1 MPLLP
6 VEQIEQ
12 LAPVFKGKFGNA
24 AAQVLRKIL
33 SIKTLSDLYDKI
45 EEYQGADFAGTLL
58 GRLGVNYQLG
68 GSQRLANLP
77 DGPFITVS
85 NHPYGGMDGIIL
97 IDLIGH
103 LRPGFKVMVTEFLA
117 LVESL
122 RPSLI
127 VVNPK
132 NNLNKGVTAKNISG
146 VREVLERLRDG
157 DPIGFFPSGAVSDL
171 SLKEMKIRDR
181 EWQEAVLRLI
191 QKAKVPIVPIRFF
204 DHNSMWFYYLGLIDW
219 RIRLMQLPHE
229 LVNKKHRRI
238 RVGVGEI
245 LTVDEQA
252 AYPKLNDFGTFLRSK
267 VYDMPLPDD
276 FIRYKDFIA
285 STRKSSIDRFRLP
298 NEETTGR
305 R

>member
-12 LAPVFKGKFGNA
+12 MLPIFKGKFGNA
-24 AAQVLRKIL
+24 VVESLRKIL
-33 SIKTLSDLYDKI
+33 SIKTLSDLYDTI
-45 EEYQGADFAGTLL
+45 EMHKGADFAGALL
-58 GRLGVNYQLG
+58 EKLGVNYQLG
-68 GSQRLANLP
+68 GSKRLLELP
-77 DGPFITVS
+77 EGPFLTIS
-85 NHPYGGMDGIIL
+85 NHPYGGMDGVIL

-132 NNLNKGVTAKNISG
+132 NNLNKGTTAKNIQG
-146 VREVLERLRDG
+146 VREVLERLHEG
-157 DPIGFFPSGAVSDL
+157 EPVGFFPSGAVSDL

-191 QKAKVPIVPIRFF
+191 QKAKVPIIPVRFF
-204 DHNSMWFYYLGLIDW
+204 DHNSLWFYNLGLIDW
-219 RIRLMQLPHE
+219 KVRLMQLPHE

-238 RVGVGEI
+238 RVGVGETI
-245 LTVDEQA
+245 SVEEQL
-252 AYPKLNDFGTFLRSK
+252 KHSDMKDFGAFLRDK
-267 VYDMPLPDD
+267 VYGMPMPDD
-276 FIRYKDFIA
+276 FIRYKDYVA
-285 STRKSSIDRFRLP
+285 STR
-298 NEETTGR
+298 
-305 R
+305 

>member
-12 LAPVFKGKFGNA
+12 FAPVFKGKFGNVVVR
-24 AAQVLRKIL
+24 VLRKIL
-33 SIKTLSDLYDKI
+33 SIKTLSDLYDTI
-45 EEYQGADFAGTLL
+45 DEYQGPDFAGALL
-58 GRLGVNYQLG
+58 DRLGVNYHLG
-68 GSQRLANLP
+68 GSQRLLNLP

-85 NHPYGGMDGIIL
+85 NHPYGGMDGVIL

-103 LRPGFKVMVTEFLA
+103 LRPDFKVMVTEFLA
-117 LVESL
+117 LVEAL

-132 NNLNKGVTAKNISG
+132 NNLNKGITAKNIQG
-146 VREVLERLRDG
+146 VREVLERLHDG
-157 DPIGFFPSGAVSDL
+157 KPIGFFPSGAVSDL

-181 EWQEAVLRLI
+181 EWQEPVLRLI
-191 QKAKVPIVPIRFF
+191 QKAKVPIVPVRFF

-245 LTVDEQA
+245 LTVEEQEKHPDIKD
-252 AYPKLNDFGTFLRSK
+252 YGTFLRSK
-267 VYDMPLPDD
+267 VYDMPIPDD

-285 STRKSSIDRFRLP
+285 ATRQFTDISGNVI
-298 NEETTGR
+298 T
-305 R
+305 

>member
-24 AAQVLRKIL
+24 AARLLRKIL
-33 SIKTLSDLYDKI
+33 SIKTLSDLYDEIDDNK
-45 EEYQGADFAGTLL
+45 GADFAGALL
-58 GRLGVNYQLG
+58 DKLQVNYLLG
-68 GSQRLANLP
+68 GSERLKSLP
-77 DGPFITVS
+77 DGPFITIS
-85 NHPYGGMDGIIL
+85 NHPYGGMDGVIL

-103 LRPGFKVMVTEFLA
+103 IRPGFKVMVTEFLA
-117 LVESL
+117 LIESL

-132 NNLNKGVTAKNISG
+132 NNLNKGTTAKNIMG
-146 VREVLERLRDG
+146 VREVLERLHDG
-157 DPIGFFPSGAVSDL
+157 EPVGFFPSGAVSDL

-204 DHNSMWFYYLGLIDW
+204 DHNSLWFYNLGLIDW
-219 RIRLMQLPHE
+219 KVRLLQLPHE

-238 RVGVGEI
+238 RVGVGET
-245 LTVDEQA
+245 LTVEEQLKH
-252 AYPKLNDFGTFLRSK
+252 PDTKDFGAFLRSK
-267 VYDMPLPDD
+267 VYDMPVPDD
-276 FIRYKDFIA
+276 FVRYKDYVS
-285 STRKSSIDRFRLP
+285 STR
-298 NEETTGR
+298 
-305 R
+305 

>member
-12 LAPVFKGKFGNA
+12 LAPVFKGRFGN
-24 AAQVLRKIL
+24 VVVRLLRKVL
-33 SIKTLSDLYDKI
+33 SIKTLSDLYDTI
-45 EEYQGADFAGTLL
+45 DEYQGADFAGVLID
-58 GRLGVNYQLG
+58 RLGVNYKLG
-68 GSQRLANLP
+68 GSQRLRNLP

-85 NHPYGGMDGIIL
+85 NHPYGGMDGVIL
-97 IDLIGH
+97 IDLMGH

-117 LVESL
+117 LVEAL

-132 NNLNKGVTAKNISG
+132 NNLNKGITSKNIQG
-146 VREVLERLRDG
+146 VREVLERLHDG
-157 DPIGFFPSGAVSDL
+157 EPVGFFPSGAVSDL

-191 QKAKVPIVPIRFF
+191 QKAKVPIVPVRFF

-219 RIRLMQLPHE
+219 RVRLMQLPHE

-238 RVGVGEI
+238 RVGIGEV
-245 LTVDEQA
+245 LTVEEQA
-252 AYPKLNDFGTFLRSK
+252 EHSDIKDFGAFLRSK
-267 VYDMPLPDD
+267 VYDMPMPDD
-276 FIRYKDFIA
+276 FIRYKDFVA
-285 STRKSSIDRFRLP
+285 STR
-298 NEETTGR
+298 
-305 R
+305 

>member
-12 LAPVFKGKFGNA
+12 LAPVFKGRFGN
-24 AAQVLRKIL
+24 VVVRLLRKVL
-33 SIKTLSDLYDKI
+33 SIKTLSDLYDTI
-45 EEYQGADFAGTLL
+45 DEYQGADFAGVLID
-58 GRLGVNYQLG
+58 RLGVNYKLG
-68 GSQRLANLP
+68 GSQRLRNLP

-85 NHPYGGMDGIIL
+85 NHPYGGMDGVIL
-97 IDLIGH
+97 IDLMGH

-117 LVESL
+117 LVEAL

-132 NNLNKGVTAKNISG
+132 NNLNKGITSKNIQG
-146 VREVLERLRDG
+146 VREVLERLHDG
-157 DPIGFFPSGAVSDL
+157 EPVGFFPSGAVSDL

-191 QKAKVPIVPIRFF
+191 QKAKVPIVPLRFF

-229 LVNKKHRRI
+229 LVNKRHRRI
-238 RVGVGEI
+238 RVGIGEI
-245 LTVDEQA
+245 LTVEEQSEHSDI
-252 AYPKLNDFGTFLRSK
+252 KDFGAFLRSK

-285 STRKSSIDRFRLP
+285 STR
-298 NEETTGR
+298 
-305 R
+305 

>member
-12 LAPVFKGKFGNA
+12 LAPVFKGRFGN
-24 AAQVLRKIL
+24 VVVRLLRKVL
-33 SIKTLSDLYDKI
+33 SIKTLSDLYDTI
-45 EEYQGADFAGTLL
+45 DEYQGADFAGVLID
-58 GRLGVNYQLG
+58 RLGVNYKLG
-68 GSQRLANLP
+68 GSQRLRNLP

-85 NHPYGGMDGIIL
+85 NHPYGGMDGVIL
-97 IDLIGH
+97 IDLMGH

-117 LVESL
+117 LVEAL

-132 NNLNKGVTAKNISG
+132 NNLNKGITSKNIQG
-146 VREVLERLRDG
+146 VREVLERLHDG
-157 DPIGFFPSGAVSDL
+157 EPVGFFPSGAVSDL

-191 QKAKVPIVPIRFF
+191 QKAKVPIVPLRFF

-229 LVNKKHRRI
+229 LVNKRHRRI
-238 RVGVGEI
+238 RVGIGEI
-245 LTVDEQA
+245 LTVEEQA
-252 AYPKLNDFGTFLRSK
+252 EHSDIKDFGAFLRSK

-285 STRKSSIDRFRLP
+285 STR
-298 NEETTGR
+298 
-305 R
+305 

>member
-24 AAQVLRKIL
+24 VTGLLRKVL
-33 SIKTLSDLYDKI
+33 SVKTLSDLYDTI
-45 EEYQGADFAGTLL
+45 NEYEGADFAGALL
-58 GRLGVNYQLG
+58 DRLGLNYQLG
-68 GSQRLANLP
+68 GSKRLLNLS
-77 DGPFITVS
+77 DGPFITIS

-117 LVESL
+117 LVEAL

-132 NNLNKGVTAKNISG
+132 NNLNKGITAKNISG
-146 VREVLERLRDG
+146 VREVLQRLHDG
-157 DPIGFFPSGAVSDL
+157 EPVGFFPSGAVSDL

-204 DHNSMWFYYLGLIDW
+204 DHNSLWFYNLGLIDW
-219 RIRLMQLPHE
+219 KVRILQLPHE

-238 RVGVGEI
+238 RVGVGEV
-245 LTVDEQA
+245 LTIEEQSE
-252 AYPKLNDFGTFLRSK
+252 YSDIKDFGAFLRSK

-276 FIRYKDFIA
+276 FIRYREFIA
-285 STRKSSIDRFRLP
+285 STR
-298 NEETTGR
+298 
-305 R
+305 

>member
-6 VEQIEQ
+6 VEQIER
-12 LAPVFKGKFGNA
+12 LAPVFKGKVGNA
-24 AAQVLRKIL
+24 AARILRKVL

-45 EEYQGADFAGTLL
+45 DEYQGADFAGVLL
-58 GRLGVNYQLG
+58 DRLGVNYKLG
-68 GSQRLANLP
+68 GAQRLQNLP

-97 IDLIGH
+97 IDLMGH

-117 LVESL
+117 LVEAL

-127 VVNPK
+127 VVTPK
-132 NNLNKGVTAKNISG
+132 NNLNKGITAKNIQG
-146 VREVLERLRDG
+146 VREVLERLHDG
-157 DPIGFFPSGAVSDL
+157 EPVGFFPSGAVSDL

-191 QKAKVPIVPIRFF
+191 QKAKVPIVPVRFF

-219 RIRLMQLPHE
+219 RVRLMQLPHE

-238 RVGVGEI
+238 RVGIGEV
-245 LTVDEQA
+245 LTVEDQSEHSDI
-252 AYPKLNDFGTFLRSK
+252 KDFGAFLRSK

-276 FIRYKDFIA
+276 FIRYKDFVA
-285 STRKSSIDRFRLP
+285 STR
-298 NEETTGR
+298 
-305 R
+305 

>member
-12 LAPVFKGKFGNA
+12 MAPVFKGKFGNA
-24 AAQVLRKIL
+24 VATFLRKIL
-33 SIKTLSDLYDKI
+33 SIKTLSDLYDTIDEHK
-45 EEYQGADFAGTLL
+45 GADFAGALL
-58 GRLGVNYQLG
+58 EKLGLNYQIG
-68 GSQRLANLP
+68 GSSRLKELP
-77 DGPFITVS
+77 DGPFITIS
-85 NHPYGGMDGIIL
+85 NHPYGGMDGVIL

-132 NNLNKGVTAKNISG
+132 NNLNKGTTAKNIQG
-146 VREVLERLRDG
+146 VREVLERLHDG
-157 DPIGFFPSGAVSDL
+157 EPVGFFPSGAVSDL

-191 QKAKVPIVPIRFF
+191 QKAKVPIIPIRFF
-204 DHNSMWFYYLGLIDW
+204 DHNSLWFYNLGLIDW
-219 RIRLMQLPHE
+219 KVRLLQLPHE

-238 RVGVGEI
+238 RIGVGETI
-245 LTVDEQA
+245 TLDEQLKH
-252 AYPKLNDFGTFLRSK
+252 PDIKDFGTFLRSS
-267 VYDMPLPDD
+267 VYDMPLPEE
-276 FIRYKDFIA
+276 FVRYKDFIA
-285 STRKSSIDRFRLP
+285 ATR
-298 NEETTGR
+298 
-305 R
+305 

>member
-12 LAPVFKGKFGNA
+12 MLPIFKGKFGNA
-24 AAQVLRKIL
+24 VVESLRKIL
-33 SIKTLSDLYDKI
+33 SIKTLSDLYDTI
-45 EEYQGADFAGTLL
+45 EMHKGADFAGALL
-58 GRLGVNYQLG
+58 EKLGVNYQLG
-68 GSQRLANLP
+68 GSKRLQELP
-77 DGPFITVS
+77 EGPFLTIS
-85 NHPYGGMDGIIL
+85 NHPYGGMDGVIL

-132 NNLNKGVTAKNISG
+132 NNLNKGTTAKNIQG
-146 VREVLERLRDG
+146 VREVLERLHEG
-157 DPIGFFPSGAVSDL
+157 EPVGFFPSGAVSDL

-191 QKAKVPIVPIRFF
+191 QKAKVPIIPVRFF
-204 DHNSMWFYYLGLIDW
+204 DHNSLWFYNLGLIDW
-219 RIRLMQLPHE
+219 KVRLMQLPHE

-238 RVGVGEI
+238 RVSVGETI
-245 LTVDEQA
+245 NVEEQL
-252 AYPKLNDFGTFLRSK
+252 KHSDIKDFGAFLRDK
-267 VYDMPLPDD
+267 VYGMPMPDD
-276 FIRYKDFIA
+276 FIRYKDYVA
-285 STRKSSIDRFRLP
+285 STR
-298 NEETTGR
+298 
-305 R
+305 

>member
-6 VEQIEQ
+6 VEQIER
-12 LAPVFKGKFGNA
+12 LAPVFKGKVGNA
-24 AAQVLRKIL
+24 AARILRKVL

-45 EEYQGADFAGTLL
+45 DEYQGADFAGVLL
-58 GRLGVNYQLG
+58 DRLGVNYKLG
-68 GSQRLANLP
+68 GAQRLQNLP

-97 IDLIGH
+97 IDLMGH

-117 LVESL
+117 LVEAL

-132 NNLNKGVTAKNISG
+132 NNLNKGITAKNIQG
-146 VREVLERLRDG
+146 VREVLERLHDG
-157 DPIGFFPSGAVSDL
+157 EPVGFFPSGAVSDL

-191 QKAKVPIVPIRFF
+191 QKAKVPIVPVRFF

-219 RIRLMQLPHE
+219 RVRLMQLPHE

-238 RVGVGEI
+238 RVGIGEV
-245 LTVDEQA
+245 LTVEEQS
-252 AYPKLNDFGTFLRSK
+252 KHSDIKDFGAFLRSK

-285 STRKSSIDRFRLP
+285 STR
-298 NEETTGR
+298 
-305 R
+305 

>member
-6 VEQIEQ
+6 VEQIER
-12 LAPVFKGKFGNA
+12 LAPVFKGKVGNA
-24 AAQVLRKIL
+24 AARILRKVL

-45 EEYQGADFAGTLL
+45 DEYQGADFAGVLL
-58 GRLGVNYQLG
+58 DRLGVNYRLG
-68 GSQRLANLP
+68 GAQRLQNLP

-97 IDLIGH
+97 IDLMGH

-117 LVESL
+117 LVEAL

-132 NNLNKGVTAKNISG
+132 NNLNKGITAKNIQG
-146 VREVLERLRDG
+146 VREVLERLHDG
-157 DPIGFFPSGAVSDL
+157 EPVGFFPSGAVSDL

-191 QKAKVPIVPIRFF
+191 QKAKVPIVPVRFF

-219 RIRLMQLPHE
+219 RVRLMQLPHE

-238 RVGVGEI
+238 RVGIGEV
-245 LTVDEQA
+245 LTVEEQS
-252 AYPKLNDFGTFLRSK
+252 KHSDIKDFGAFLRSK

-285 STRKSSIDRFRLP
+285 STR
-298 NEETTGR
+298 
-305 R
+305 

>member
-1 MPLLP
+1 MSLLP

-24 AAQVLRKIL
+24 AAGLLRKVL
-33 SIKTLSDLYDKI
+33 SVKTLSDLYDTI
-45 EEYQGADFAGTLL
+45 NEYEGADFAGALL
-58 GRLGVNYQLG
+58 DRLGLNYQLG
-68 GSQRLANLP
+68 GSKRLLNLP
-77 DGPFITVS
+77 DGPFITIS

-103 LRPGFKVMVTEFLA
+103 LIPGFKVMVTEFLA
-117 LVESL
+117 LVEAL

-132 NNLNKGVTAKNISG
+132 NNLNKGITAKNISG
-146 VREVLERLRDG
+146 VREVLQRLHDG
-157 DPIGFFPSGAVSDL
+157 EPVGFFPSGAVSDL

-204 DHNSMWFYYLGLIDW
+204 DHNSLWFYNLGLIDW
-219 RIRLMQLPHE
+219 KVRILQLPHE

-238 RVGVGEI
+238 RVGVGEV
-245 LTVDEQA
+245 LTIEEQSE
-252 AYPKLNDFGTFLRSK
+252 YSDIKDFGAFLRSK

-276 FIRYKDFIA
+276 FIRYREFIA
-285 STRKSSIDRFRLP
+285 STR
-298 NEETTGR
+298 
-305 R
+305 